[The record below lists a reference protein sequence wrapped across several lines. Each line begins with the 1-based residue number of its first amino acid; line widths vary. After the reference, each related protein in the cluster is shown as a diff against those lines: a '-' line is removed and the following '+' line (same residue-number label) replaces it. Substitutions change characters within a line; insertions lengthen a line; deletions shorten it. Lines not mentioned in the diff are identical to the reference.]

1 MITPGAMVTV
11 TTVRV
16 TADFSIARYYL
27 SIFSPNE
34 DPKKILEKIEGGAH
48 RIKSELASRIKNQLR
63 KIPEVRFYLDDSLD
77 YAERIDDLLS

>member
-1 MITPGAMVTV
+1 MVTV

-34 DPKKILEKIEGGAH
+34 EPKDVLKKLEGGAH
-48 RIKSELASRIKNQLR
+48 RIKTELASRIKNQLR
-63 KIPEVRFYLDDSLD
+63 KVPEVRFFIDDSLD